1 MWGDGCGS
9 GAGLSPSGGRRAA
22 AAIQCPYSPGG
33 GVGRNQVLQLR
44 ATAEQRQLIDQAA
57 AAEGVSRTEFI
68 LRSCQERAQAVLL
81 DQTLFSLSA
90 EQSQALLA
98 DLCDA
103 EQGKADQAVITEL
116 LAAAAPWDAPP

>member
-1 MWGDGCGS
+1 M
-9 GAGLSPSGGRRAA
+9 GRD
-22 AAIQCPYSPGG
+22 
-33 GVGRNQVLQLR
+33 QVLQLR

-81 DQTLFSLSA
+81 DQTLFSLSS

-98 DLCDA
+98 DLADLQ
-103 EQGKADQAVITEL
+103 QGKADQAAIKQL
-116 LAAAAPWDAPP
+116 LASAAPWDAPS

>member
-1 MWGDGCGS
+1 M
-9 GAGLSPSGGRRAA
+9 GRD
-22 AAIQCPYSPGG
+22 
-33 GVGRNQVLQLR
+33 QVLQLR

-81 DQTLFSLSA
+81 DQTLFSLSP

-98 DLCDA
+98 DLADV
-103 EQGKADQAVITEL
+103 QQRKADQAVIKQL
-116 LAAAAPWDAPP
+116 LAASVPWDAPS

>member
-1 MWGDGCGS
+1 M
-9 GAGLSPSGGRRAA
+9 GRD
-22 AAIQCPYSPGG
+22 
-33 GVGRNQVLQLR
+33 QVLQLR

-81 DQTLFSLSA
+81 DQTLFSLSP

-98 DLCDA
+98 DLADLQ
-103 EQGKADQAVITEL
+103 QGKADQAAIKQL
-116 LAAAAPWDAPP
+116 LAAAAPWDAPS

>member
-1 MWGDGCGS
+1 M
-9 GAGLSPSGGRRAA
+9 AA
-22 AAIQCPYSPGG
+22 ALERDCPHQGG
-33 GVGRNQVLQLR
+33 GGPRQQYNVLTAREEAVGRNQVLQLR

-116 LAAAAPWDAPP
+116 LAAAAPWDEPP

>member
-1 MWGDGCGS
+1 M
-9 GAGLSPSGGRRAA
+9 AA
-22 AAIQCPYSPGG
+22 ALERDCPHQGG
-33 GVGRNQVLQLR
+33 GGPRQQYNVLTAREEAEGRNQVLQLR

>member
-1 MWGDGCGS
+1 M
-9 GAGLSPSGGRRAA
+9 AA
-22 AAIQCPYSPGG
+22 ALERDCPHQGG
-33 GVGRNQVLQLR
+33 GGPRQQYNALTAREEAVGRNQVLQLR

>member
-1 MWGDGCGS
+1 M
-9 GAGLSPSGGRRAA
+9 AA
-22 AAIQCPYSPGG
+22 ALERDCPHQGG
-33 GVGRNQVLQLR
+33 GGPRQQYNVLTAREEAVGRNQVLQLR